1 MEIFGRAAAALAR
14 RAARTMQ
21 LGGAV
26 IFGAVERDQ
35 HVIAQP
41 AEGCEPA
48 TSFQRFDRS
57 GKQRVE
63 AFRRH
68 RVQHRSEEHTSELQS
83 RSDIV
88 CRLLLEKNKPRNER
102 LIPPPT
108 PQSDASPCRGGSARA
123 LWAGSHRPLVVLD
136 LSPRLVPKS
145 VCFF

>member
-1 MEIFGRAAAALAR
+1 
-14 RAARTMQ
+14 MQ

-68 RVQHRSEEHTSELQS
+68 RVQHIPNMVVARNPLHPKQ
-83 RSDIV
+83 
-88 CRLLLEKNKPRNER
+88 RLAVRATMPVPVRQMPLMGHDGLCMKNTENAAMP
-102 LIPPPT
+102 I
-108 PQSDASPCRGGSARA
+108 SAMT
-123 LWAGSHRPLVVLD
+123 
-136 LSPRLVPKS
+136 
-145 VCFF
+145 